1 MKRRGISL
9 MELMVVLSAASTII
23 TTSALVLHKMMR
35 VQEQTRYF
43 FENERAV
50 ERLARQFRRDIHDSD
65 DVEIVVEVAD
75 VDAQNGD
82 AQDGDAQDEEAL
94 LSLTTSDGRAIEY
107 VRTAAS
113 VVRSERR
120 GEGPVAREEFALAAA
135 ARLTIAE
142 QPTPRSLTLT
152 IASNPADFVPRLGEP
167 APTIRETPV
176 SMQVVAVVG
185 RDAQFVGVP
194 SVASSQELS
203 P

>member
-9 MELMVVLSAASTII
+9 MELMVVMSAASTII

-50 ERLARQFRRDIHDSD
+50 ERLARQFRRDVHDAD
-65 DVEIVVEVAD
+65 EVEIVIEGAD

-82 AQDGDAQDEEAL
+82 AQGGESL

-107 VRTAAS
+107 VRNAAG
-113 VVRSERR
+113 VVRSERH
-120 GEGPVAREEFALAAA
+120 GEGPLAREEFALAAA
-135 ARLTIAE
+135 ARLTIEE
-142 QPTPRSLTLT
+142 QSTPRSLTLT
-152 IASNPADFVPRLGEP
+152 IASNPADFVPRLGER

-176 SMQVVAVVG
+176 SMQVVAVIG
-185 RDAQFVGVP
+185 RDAQFIAVP
-194 SVASSQELS
+194 SVASSQEEG

>member
-9 MELMVVLSAASTII
+9 MELMVVMSAASMII

-50 ERLARQFRRDIHDSD
+50 ERLARQFRRDVHDAD
-65 DVEIVVEVAD
+65 DVE
-75 VDAQNGD
+75 VDAEASEIE
-82 AQDGDAQDEEAL
+82 AQDGDGSLIAL
-94 LSLTTSDGRAIEY
+94 IRCDDRAISY
-107 VRTAAS
+107 VRTAAGI
-113 VVRSERR
+113 VRTVHP
-120 GEGPVAREEFALAAA
+120 GEGSPAHETFTLAPL
-135 ARLTIAE
+135 ARLTIEEESA
-142 QPTPRSLTLT
+142 PRTLTLT
-152 IASNPADFVPRLGEP
+152 ITSSPADFVPRLGER
-167 APTIRETPV
+167 APSIRETPV

-185 RDAQFVGVP
+185 RDAQYRNNPIVAVP

>member
-9 MELMVVLSAASTII
+9 MELMVVMSAASAII

-50 ERLARQFRRDIHDSD
+50 ERLARQFRRDVHDAD
-65 DVEIVVEVAD
+65 DVEIENAGAD
-75 VDAQNGD
+75 VDAQNSD
-82 AQDGDAQDEEAL
+82 APSGEPSGESL
-94 LSLTTSDGRAIEY
+94 LSLTTSDGRSIEY
-107 VRTAAS
+107 ARTAFG

-120 GEGPVAREEFALAAA
+120 GEGPLAREEFALAAA
-135 ARLTIAE
+135 ARLTIDE
-142 QPTPRSLTLT
+142 QSTPQSLTLT
-152 IASNPADFVPRLGEP
+152 IASNAADFIPRLGEP

-185 RDAQFVGVP
+185 RDAQFMAFS
-194 SVASSQELS
+194 SVASNQEDG